1 MRTVP
6 FMLCA
11 LLALSCGE
19 RTPVEM
25 LDERT
30 PLEKFDDVVL
40 HYERALPE
48 WENVTRDVGYRKI
61 NTFEILDI
69 APSVV
74 GESGS
79 LEVQMRSTSVAELE
93 DEEKLWDHHRDLHS
107 DDSDER
113 IREHI
118 ADLLKTEVEEGTLI
132 LDFRYLGDTWS
143 LVKFTATDP
152 DESGR
157 AEIEGEQLQLLR
169 ESGFPFYP
177 PEE

>member
-6 FMLCA
+6 IMLCA

-19 RTPVEM
+19 RTPVEV

-30 PLEKFDDVVL
+30 PLERFDDVTH

-48 WENVTRDVGYRKI
+48 WENVTRDVGYRQI
-61 NTFEILDI
+61 NTFKILDVVP
-69 APSVV
+69 AVV

-79 LEVQMRSTSVAELE
+79 LEIHMRSTSVAELE
-93 DEEKLWDHHRDLHS
+93 DEEKLLDHHRELHP
-107 DDSDER
+107 DESDER

-118 ADLLKTEVEEGTLI
+118 AELLETEVEEGTLI
-132 LDFRYLGDTWS
+132 LEFRYLDDTWS

-152 DESGR
+152 DESAR